1 VTIAVV
7 LTTEVLTSV
16 VVAVLPVVT
25 AAVSDEL
32 VEVMLELV
40 VLVTADVVDVLLVVG
55 AVVVVVYTVGG
66 LGGSRWKI
74 PDRELATGLLPTA
87 KPSSGEV
94 R

>member
-1 VTIAVV
+1 MV
-7 LTTEVLTSV
+7 LTTEVETEVLTSV
-16 VVAVLPVVT
+16 VVAVLAVVNVVL
-25 AAVSDEL
+25 ASDEL
-32 VEVMLELV
+32 VEVTLELD
-40 VLVTADVVDVLLVVG
+40 TADVVDVLLVV
-55 AVVVVVYTVGG
+55 AALVVVYTVGG